1 MKIYKFTDRG
11 ILNGV
16 QVSCSVR
23 IDQIEKKLKYKIQ
36 TSHKNF
42 QPPQNADWALLG
54 LIYPAMML
62 GQDLFIDAPISKNL
76 LFYAQNDLQI
86 LLKSVHKKLTTIKI
100 HAKSIPENKLNKIIT
115 ATGFSGGVDTF
126 ASLAINSK
134 MKAPEKISNLTLFNV
149 GAFGKNKSIETH
161 QLINDSF
168 LQLKRYSKLTSN
180 DWFFVDTNLEDFYY
194 NLHNSGFE
202 KTHTLRNASAALS
215 LQSKISNYFYSSG
228 TKYSAVSTVESKFI
242 YPSTDISF
250 IDPILL
256 PLISTANMKFTSYG
270 ACYSRFEKI
279 EIISKFEPAYDF
291 LNVCIGKPIKRLQS
305 KNCSICVKCI
315 RTILSLEILGKL
327 DKFSHRFELD
337 KYNKHKKNYIRKI
350 GLSHIY
356 GNNNDVELHA
366 KLKGLSMIINPR
378 FSDYIKLH
386 KYYLKKIL
394 NKRK

>member
-1 MKIYKFTDRG
+1 MKIYKFTNRK

-16 QVSCSVR
+16 EISCSIR
-23 IDQIEKKLKYKIQ
+23 IDQSEKKLKYKIQ
-36 TSHKNF
+36 TSHENF
-42 QPPQNADWALLG
+42 QQPQNADWALLG

-62 GQDLFIDAPISKNL
+62 GHDLSIDAPISKNL

-86 LLKSVHKKLTTIKI
+86 LLKSVHKKLTIINI
-100 HAKSIPENKLNKIIT
+100 HAKSIPENKLNNIIT

-126 ASLAINSK
+126 ASLAINSN

-149 GAFGKNKSIETH
+149 GAFGRNKSIEAH

-180 DWFFVDTNLEDFYY
+180 DWFFVDTNLEDFYS
-194 NLHNSGFE
+194 NLNNSGFE

-228 TKYSAVSTVESKFI
+228 IKYSAVSTVATKFT
-242 YPSTDISF
+242 YPSTEISF

-256 PLISTANMKFTSYG
+256 PIISTANMKFTSYG
-270 ACYSRFEKI
+270 TCYSRFEKV
-279 EIISKFEPAYDF
+279 EIVSDFELAYDF
-291 LNVCIGKPIKRLQS
+291 LNVCVGKPIKRLQN
-305 KNCSICVKCI
+305 KNCSVCDKCM